1 MNWTDR
7 LTSLMLG
14 EGKKQTLK
22 QFMNAPTTPLRL
34 TNIDQ
39 ESADDAAAKGTTPHS
54 PETDNLFGTRFDARR
69 SSAAKRA
76 RTRIVPNVGSMASL
90 KRTSTKGVPSDP
102 TTGPLGRKDG
112 TLAKVLKKVLSKKP

>member
-1 MNWTDR
+1 MNWKDR

-14 EGKKQTLK
+14 EGKRQTLK

-39 ESADDAAAKGTTPHS
+39 ESVDDAAAQGTTPHS

-69 SSAAKRA
+69 SSAKKRA
-76 RTRIVPNVGSMASL
+76 RTRIAPNVGSMASL
-90 KRTSTKGVPSDP
+90 KRTSTEGVPSTP
-102 TTGPLGRKDG
+102 TSGPLGRREG
-112 TLAKVLKKVLSKKP
+112 ALAKAFKQSKK